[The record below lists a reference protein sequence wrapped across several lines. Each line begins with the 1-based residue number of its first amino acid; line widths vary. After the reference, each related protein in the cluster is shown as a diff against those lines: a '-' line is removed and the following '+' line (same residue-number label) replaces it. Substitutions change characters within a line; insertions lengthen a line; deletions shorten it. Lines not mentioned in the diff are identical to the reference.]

1 MNVITWRHAI
11 SLFPRQTFIARKT
24 YVARSAYIGASTAW
38 RQKYMARGFE
48 IVQAFDDGVTVGR
61 RYFGDDMCW
70 VINFDT
76 QGKHPPP
83 KKHKKDN

>member
-1 MNVITWRHAI
+1 
-11 SLFPRQTFIARKT
+11 
-24 YVARSAYIGASTAW
+24 
-38 RQKYMARGFE
+38 MARGFE

-83 KKHKKDN
+83 QKTQKGQLIY